1 MSDHKDRTEVNC
13 AALYYKTRRYGFHDP
28 PTFCPSSDSIHD
40 VRLCF
45 QTHPSHLT
53 LWSHRHDTMEL
64 GHQQPKIFQSIR
76 RRLKNNDCDGELREM
91 LLEG

>member
-1 MSDHKDRTEVNC
+1 MSDHKERTGVNC
-13 AALYYKTRRYGFHDP
+13 VALYYKTRPLYQIP
-28 PTFCPSSDSIHD
+28 DSIHD

-53 LWSHRHDTMEL
+53 LWSHRHYTMEL
-64 GHQQPKIFQSIR
+64 GHQRPKIFQSIR
-76 RRLKNNDCDGELREM
+76 RRLKNNDGDGELREM